1 MILGR
6 LEKQT
11 LIDSL
16 IQNNGNMAKS
26 ALQLGITERMFGIR
40 IKKYGIEQ
48 QMYKTK
54 KQDAD
59 RI

>member
-1 MILGR
+1 
-6 LEKQT
+6 
-11 LIDSL
+11 
-16 IQNNGNMAKS
+16 MAKS
-26 ALQLGITERMFGIR
+26 SLQLGITERMFGIR